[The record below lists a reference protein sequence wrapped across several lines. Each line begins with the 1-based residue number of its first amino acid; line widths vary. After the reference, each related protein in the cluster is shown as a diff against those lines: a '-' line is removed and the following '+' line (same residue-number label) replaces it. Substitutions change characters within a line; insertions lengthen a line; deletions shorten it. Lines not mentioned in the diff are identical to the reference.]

1 MQPMPFSVGSGMW
14 TDPRHFGYL
23 TKASFSQGT
32 TTVTTKR
39 GAMTSAY
46 YGTPFGSYSGDFVKD
61 VVVFGLFATASAG
74 AVTRSK
80 RSVLDT
86 NGEQFPGTPATVAVS
101 IDGAS
106 WFQFTWQT
114 DPEAQFNDG
123 YWWANGDG
131 NGGDPFNLYSV
142 ADDTELKVLVAIPH

>member
-1 MQPMPFSVGSGMW
+1 MHAWPLMHGSGNW
-14 TDPRHFGYL
+14 SDPRHFGYL

-46 YGTPFGSYSGDFVKD
+46 YGTPFGDYSGEFVAD
-61 VVVFGLFATASAG
+61 VVVFGLFATQSTG
-74 AVTRSK
+74 AVTRTR

-86 NGEQFPGTPATVAVS
+86 NGEQYPGTPASVLVS
-101 IDGAS
+101 IDGSNWYA
-106 WFQFTWQT
+106 FTWQT

-123 YWWANGDG
+123 YWWAHGDG
-131 NGGDPFNLYSV
+131 NGGDPFDLYSV
-142 ADDTELKVLVAIPH
+142 ADDTELKVLVAIAH